1 MGLNDTPSGER
12 THIGFFGVRNAG
24 KSSLVNAVTGQDIS
38 VVSDVKGTTTDA
50 VKKAMELLPLG
61 PVEIID
67 TPGMDDCGALGEKR
81 VAAAEKVLRRCD
93 IAVLVTVAGTPR
105 SEAETDLIS
114 LFGQKKIPF
123 VIAANKADLLA
134 AVPENEDNIVYVSAR
149 EKAGIEALKNKI
161 GALLSSRIFRH
172 VWYPSIPGIII
183 SRIIRSYSLF
193 SNISNALTPFPAV
206 STRYP
211 SPPSNTCIISRIS
224 GLSSTTKILELFSSK
239 SICLSKIIS

>member
-161 GALLSSRIFRH
+161 GSLSGNEPQRKLAADL
-172 VWYPSIPGIII
+172 VLPGDFAV
-183 SRIIRSYSLF
+183 LV
-193 SNISNALTPFPAV
+193 TPIDSAAPKG
-206 STRYP
+206 RM
-211 SPPSNTCIISRIS
+211 
-224 GLSSTTKILELFSSK
+224 ILPQQQDRK
-239 SICLSKIIS
+239 SVV

>member
-67 TPGMDDCGALGEKR
+67 TP
-81 VAAAEKVLRRCD
+81 RRCD

-161 GALLSSRIFRH
+161 GSH
-172 VWYPSIPGIII
+172 
-183 SRIIRSYSLF
+183 
-193 SNISNALTPFPAV
+193 
-206 STRYP
+206 
-211 SPPSNTCIISRIS
+211 S
-224 GLSSTTKILELFSSK
+224 GNEPKRKLAADMV
-239 SICLSKIIS
+239 